1 MRIVAT
7 AGHVDHG
14 KSSLVEALTGTH
26 PDRWD
31 EERRRGLTIDLGFAH
46 TVLRSGE
53 RTAPISI
60 IDVPGH
66 VRFLH
71 NMLAGVGAVDACLFV
86 VAATEGWKPQSEEHL
101 RILDLL
107 GIGHGVIA
115 LSKSD
120 LVDDDTVA
128 RRREEIREHLR
139 DTPLADAPIVPTHL
153 GPDGTDACIDA
164 LVDVALSSPGAS
176 DRGRP
181 RLWVDRVFAAK
192 GSGTVV
198 TGTLTG
204 GSLAIDRTVHAGA
217 HEVRIRG
224 IQSHGE
230 SVDAI
235 GPGHRVALNLAGVDH
250 HHLRR
255 GDAVVEA
262 KQWRP
267 TRVFDAS
274 LVTLDA
280 LTHQVTRR
288 GAYSVHL
295 GSGEFPARLRV
306 LAGDAIRPGERGL
319 VRLHLDPRVA
329 PVPLVVGDRY
339 ILREHGRDETVGG
352 GEILDIDPVTTA
364 ARARPDGRV
373 EQLVADRGWIDATDL
388 TAITGVEQRPTI
400 GRWVVDPGVVD
411 GAAATLRARIDAADG
426 VGLDVAT
433 LDERDRALLAT
444 FADVTVASGRARAAT
459 AAPDP
464 LDAHPFVDLARRAGC
479 TPPAPEGVDRRDL
492 RELIRRGRLVE
503 CGGIVF
509 HPDAIDAAARAA
521 ADLLARS
528 PAGFTVSDLRG
539 ALGITRKHAVPLAA
553 ELDARGITR
562 RRGDLRIAGPRLPG

>member
-14 KSSLVEALTGTH
+14 KSSLVEALTGIH

-60 IDVPGH
+60 VDVPGH

-71 NMLAGVGAVDACLFV
+71 NMLAGIGAVDACLFV

-107 GIGHGVIA
+107 GIRHGVIA

-120 LVDDDTVA
+120 LVDDDTLA
-128 RRREEIREHLR
+128 RRRGEIREHLV
-139 DTPLADAPIVPTHL
+139 DSPLADAPIVPTHL
-153 GPDGTDACIDA
+153 GPGGTDACVDA
-164 LVDVALSSPGAS
+164 LVDVVMVTPGAA

-181 RLWVDRVFAAK
+181 RLWIDRVFAAK

-204 GSLAIDRTVHAGA
+204 GSLAVDRIVHAGA
-217 HEVRIRG
+217 HDVRIRG
-224 IQSHGE
+224 IQSHG
-230 SVDAI
+230 SAVDAI
-235 GPGHRVALNLAGVDH
+235 EPGNRVALNLAGVDH
-250 HHLRR
+250 HQLRR
-255 GDAVVEA
+255 GDAVIDA
-262 KQWRP
+262 HQWRP

-274 LVTLDA
+274 LAVLDA
-280 LTHQVTRR
+280 LGHQVTRR

-306 LAGDAIRPGERGL
+306 LDDDAIRPGERGL
-319 VRLHLDPRVA
+319 VRLRLDSRVSH
-329 PVPLVVGDRY
+329 VPLVVGDRY

-352 GEILDIDPVTTA
+352 GEILDIDPVTPA
-364 ARARPDGRV
+364 ARARPDGSV
-373 EQLVADRGWIDATDL
+373 ERLVADRGWIDAADL
-388 TAITGVEQRPTI
+388 TAIIGIEQRPTI
-400 GRWVVDPGVVD
+400 GRWVVDSRVVD
-411 GAAATLRARIDAADG
+411 AAAAALRAKIDDAGGA
-426 VGLDVAT
+426 GLDIAA
-433 LDERDRALLAT
+433 LDERERALLAT
-444 FADVTVASGRARAAT
+444 LADVTVTGGRARAAT

-464 LDAHPFVDLARRAGC
+464 LDTHPFIDLARRGGC
-479 TPPAPEGVDRRDL
+479 APPAPEGVERREL
-492 RELIRRGRLVE
+492 RELIRRGQLVE
-503 CGGIVF
+503 RDGIVF
-509 HPDAIDAAARAA
+509 HPEAIETAARAA
-521 ADLLARS
+521 ADLLTRS
-528 PAGFTVSDLRG
+528 PDGFTVSDLRG